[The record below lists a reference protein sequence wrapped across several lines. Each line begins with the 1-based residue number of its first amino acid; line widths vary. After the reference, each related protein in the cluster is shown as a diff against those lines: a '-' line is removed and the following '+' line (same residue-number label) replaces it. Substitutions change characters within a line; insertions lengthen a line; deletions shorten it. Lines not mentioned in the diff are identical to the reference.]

1 MALMMH
7 ASRSTD
13 ACASGDDTLGRA
25 TTIRVLLADDHRLV
39 RQGLAEL
46 LNREPDVELI
56 GESSDGLETVALARA
71 LRPDVV
77 VMDVGMP
84 LLGGVDATQR
94 IVHENPSAKVIGLS
108 GHDEPRLVA
117 GMLGAGAAGYVLK
130 DVAFDE
136 LVRALR
142 ATMANQTYLS
152 PGVAGVVLDGFRA
165 HRRGSAPGAFAC
177 LTNREREIAIL
188 LARGATTKEV
198 AGALGVSPK
207 TVGTHREHLMSKL
220 QLRSIAELTRQALE
234 EGLI

>member
-1 MALMMH
+1 MVVMNQGSNVADH
-7 ASRSTD
+7 PVKAQVPPARG
-13 ACASGDDTLGRA
+13 A
-25 TTIRVLLADDHRLV
+25 IRVLLADDHRLV

-46 LNREPDVELI
+46 LNREPDVI
-56 GESSDGLETVALARA
+56 MVGESSDGIETVALARS

-84 LLGGVDATQR
+84 HLGGVDATQR
-94 IVHENPSAKVIGLS
+94 IVEENPGTKVIGLS

-142 ATMANQTYLS
+142 VTMANQTYLS
-152 PGVAGVVLDGFRA
+152 PAVAGVILDGFRA
-165 HRRGSAPGAFAC
+165 HQREAAQGAFAC
-177 LTNREREIAIL
+177 LTSREREIALL
-188 LARGATTKEV
+188 LARGSTTKEV

-207 TVGTHREHLMSKL
+207 TVGTHREHLMAKL
-220 QLRSIAELTRQALE
+220 QCRSIADLTRLALE
-234 EGLI
+234 ERLI